1 MADKKVK
8 SLTLPQL
15 EQLESYCKMMEI
27 EGYYFGSKAQWDNR
41 HEQIKQWIQK
51 CKEQLNERV

>member
-1 MADKKVK
+1 MKKVK
-8 SLTLPQL
+8 PLTLPQL

-27 EGYYFGSKAQWDNR
+27 EGYYFGSKPQWDNR

-51 CKEQLNERV
+51 CKEQLNEH